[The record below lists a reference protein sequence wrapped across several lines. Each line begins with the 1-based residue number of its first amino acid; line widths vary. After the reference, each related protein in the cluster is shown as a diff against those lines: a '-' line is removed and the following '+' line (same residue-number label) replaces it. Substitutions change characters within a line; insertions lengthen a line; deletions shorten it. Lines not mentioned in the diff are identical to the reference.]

1 MNLKKLMAAFSAGVV
16 AVSAM
21 SAVAVSAKAQEALD
35 LSYSTMFDEEIVEG
49 EVYVSIPA
57 DKWKDGSTID
67 FRNGGENS
75 DGRFVIKGVT
85 RIYFRQKGNITDVGG
100 NLDRY
105 VDMAKR
111 DDMVRL
117 VMAPPG
123 ADSSEVEMVFKY
135 RAQDDDEIAKG
146 DIDVYGSNVNGTHLT
161 AKSSGKLEGFIINK
175 VCRNVVEVD
184 LEDEE
189 VAYCDVEKLYR
200 DVKDDDKADFLRE
213 INGNIVKYEDAKITF
228 VFDRDR
234 QLPEDYTTN
243 EDYNWNTAMKSMS
256 LIINGIQVTAK
267 PEINVGKETCTLS
280 FKWDDIKAQRE
291 IFEGYSAIKTM
302 VIKTENDYLDSKI
315 TAPDEVMDLELIEVK
330 VTAPA
335 KTENGEIKDNADK
348 KDDTVVEDFSA
359 GASAVVSETTL

>member
-21 SAVAVSAKAQEALD
+21 SAVAVSAKAQKALD

-57 DKWKDGSTID
+57 DKWQNKSTID

-85 RIYFRQKGNITDVGG
+85 RIYFRRSGNITDVGG

-105 VDMAKR
+105 VEMTKSE
-111 DDMVRL
+111 DMVRL

-123 ADSSEVEMVFKY
+123 AESSEIDMIFKY
-135 RAQDDDEIAKG
+135 RAIDDDKIEKS
-146 DIDVYGSNVNGTHLT
+146 DIDVYGANLIGTNI
-161 AKSSGKLEGFIINK
+161 AAESSGKLEGYIINK
-175 VCRNVVEVD
+175 VCRDVVEVD

-234 QLPEDYTTN
+234 QLPKDYTTN

-280 FKWDDIKAQRE
+280 FKWDDIKAQEE
-291 IFEGYSAIKTM
+291 IFEDYASMRTL
-302 VIKTENDYLDSKI
+302 VIKTENDYLDAKI
-315 TAPDEVMDLELIEVK
+315 TEPDEVMDLELIEVK

-359 GASAVVSETTL
+359 GASAVVFETTL

>member
-21 SAVAVSAKAQEALD
+21 SAVAVSAKAQKALD

-49 EVYVSIPA
+49 EVQVSMLA
-57 DKWKDGSTID
+57 DNWVDRSVID
-67 FRNGGENS
+67 FRNNGENG
-75 DGRFVIKGVT
+75 DGRFIIKGVSK
-85 RIYFRQKGNITDVGG
+85 IYFRRKGDTTDVDG

-105 VDMAKR
+105 VEMTKR
-111 DDMVRL
+111 EDTVRL

-123 ADSSEVEMVFKY
+123 SESSEIQMIFKY

-146 DIDVYGSNVNGTHLT
+146 DIDVYGSNVKGTHIT
-161 AKSSGKLEGFIINK
+161 AKSSGKLEGYIINK
-175 VCRNVVEVD
+175 VCRNVVDVD
-184 LEDEE
+184 LENEE

-234 QLPEDYTTN
+234 QLPKDYTTN

-256 LIINGIQVTAK
+256 LIINGIPVTAK

-302 VIKTENDYLDSKI
+302 VIKTENDYLDAKI
-315 TAPDEVMDLELIEVK
+315 TEPDEVMDLELIEVK

>member
-21 SAVAVSAKAQEALD
+21 SAVAVSAKAQDALD

-57 DKWKDGSTID
+57 GKWKDGSTID

-85 RIYFRQKGNITDVGG
+85 RIYFRQKGDTTDVGG

-117 VMAPPG
+117 VITPPG
-123 ADSSEVEMVFKY
+123 ADSSEVEMIFKY
-135 RAQDDDEIAKG
+135 RAVDDEIAKG
-146 DIDVYGSNVNGTHLT
+146 DIDVYGSNVKGTHIV

-234 QLPEDYTTN
+234 QLPKDYTTN

-280 FKWDDIKAQRE
+280 FKWDDIKAQEE
-291 IFEGYSAIKTM
+291 IFEDYASMRTL
-302 VIKTENDYLDSKI
+302 VIKTENDYLDAKI

-335 KTENGEIKDNADK
+335 KTENGEIQDNADK

-359 GASAVVSETTL
+359 GASAVVFETTL

>member
-21 SAVAVSAKAQEALD
+21 SAVAVSAKAQDALD

-49 EVYVSIPA
+49 EVIVSIPA
-57 DKWKDGSTID
+57 DKWLDKSTID
-67 FRNGGENS
+67 FRNNGENG
-75 DGRFVIKGVT
+75 DGRFIIKGVSK
-85 RIYFRQKGNITDVGG
+85 IYFRQKGDTTDVGG

-146 DIDVYGSNVNGTHLT
+146 DIDVYGSNVIGTNVS
-161 AKSSGKLEGFIINK
+161 AKSSGKLEGYIINK

-234 QLPEDYTTN
+234 QLPKDYTTN

-256 LIINGIQVTAK
+256 LIINGIQVTESLK
-267 PEINVGKETCTLS
+267 S
-280 FKWDDIKAQRE
+280 
-291 IFEGYSAIKTM
+291 M
-302 VIKTENDYLDSKI
+302 
-315 TAPDEVMDLELIEVK
+315 
-330 VTAPA
+330 
-335 KTENGEIKDNADK
+335 
-348 KDDTVVEDFSA
+348 
-359 GASAVVSETTL
+359 